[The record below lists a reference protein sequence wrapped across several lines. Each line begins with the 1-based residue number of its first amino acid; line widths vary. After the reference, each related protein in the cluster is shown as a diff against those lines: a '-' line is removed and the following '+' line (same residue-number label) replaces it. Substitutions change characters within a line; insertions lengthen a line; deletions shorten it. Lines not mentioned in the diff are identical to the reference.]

1 MTPRP
6 PRSGD
11 RYGEWVLEE
20 RLGGGSH
27 GEVWRAR
34 HRVLPQAAAVK
45 VASDPDAARR
55 LREAAAAQRRVEDP
69 RIVRTLGLDLAH
81 EPPYLA
87 MEFTAGESL
96 RARLRREGALPPETV
111 ASIAAE
117 ICLGLAAV
125 HRAGVAAHGALRPE
139 NVLLGSDGRVRLVDL
154 GERDAAPAE
163 GEATISDALDEEG
176 ARRLR
181 ALYYVAPE
189 VLAGAAPDPGSDLY
203 AAGVVLY
210 EMLVGDV
217 PHGNETPSEA
227 GRGVASAWDE
237 VVAKSC
243 GRREARYPS
252 AAAMAEAIRRIPS
265 LRSPRAAA
273 LPRPEPVS
281 PGIRFGAAV
290 ARCNKCGRRNPVG
303 SRFCIGCGTPIGS
316 AGGTP

>member
-1 MTPRP
+1 MTTRAPRA
-6 PRSGD
+6 GD

-34 HRVLPQAAAVK
+34 HRVLPQAAALK

-96 RARLRREGALPPETV
+96 RARLRREGALPPETA
-111 ASIAAE
+111 ASVAAE
-117 ICLGLAAV
+117 VCHGLAAV
-125 HRAGVAAHGALRPE
+125 HRAGLAHGALRPE

-154 GERDAAPAE
+154 GERDPAPAE
-163 GEATISDALDEEG
+163 GEATISDSLDEEG

-181 ALYYVAPE
+181 ALDYVAPE
-189 VLAGAAPDPGSDLY
+189 VRGGAAPDPGADLY
-203 AAGVVLY
+203 AAGVILF
-210 EMLVGDV
+210 EMLVGDA
-217 PHGNETPSEA
+217 PHGNEAPSEA
-227 GRGVASAWDE
+227 GRGVPAAFDG
-237 VVAKSC
+237 VVAKSYA
-243 GRREARYPS
+243 RREARYPS
-252 AAAMAEAIRRIPS
+252 AAAMAEALRQIPARPRRG
-265 LRSPRAAA
+265 AG
-273 LPRPEPVS
+273 LPTPEPVA

-290 ARCNKCGRRNPVG
+290 ARCARCGRRNPVG
-303 SRFCIGCGTPIGS
+303 NRFCIGCGTPIGS
-316 AGGTP
+316 AGGGR